1 MRRKVKNKNNIWYF
15 GYVLSLLL
23 IALIGF
29 ADLRTSINIWLS
41 VLFLGVFGISLSKLL
56 KQKLIGL
63 GVDPKRNICDERFV
77 TIVEKTGNITNTIT
91 VFLLGRALIIFFGLG
106 YKIPAVI
113 VGLIIAIQ
121 PLMIILV
128 SNMIAK
134 KYNRFWLY

>member
-1 MRRKVKNKNNIWYF
+1 MKNKNNIWYF

-56 KQKLIGL
+56 KQKLIDL

-91 VFLLGRALIIFFGLG
+91 VFLLGIALIIFFGLG

-113 VGLIIAIQ
+113 VGIIIAIQ

-134 KYNRFWLY
+134 KI

>member
-1 MRRKVKNKNNIWYF
+1 M
-15 GYVLSLLL
+15 L

-56 KQKLIGL
+56 KQKLIDL

-91 VFLLGRALIIFFGLG
+91 VFLLGIALIIFFGLG

>member
-1 MRRKVKNKNNIWYF
+1 MKNKNNIWYF

-56 KQKLIGL
+56 KQKLIDL

-91 VFLLGRALIIFFGLG
+91 VFLLGIALIIFFGLG

-113 VGLIIAIQ
+113 VGIIIAIQ

-128 SNMIAK
+128 SNMIARK
-134 KYNRFWLY
+134 IY